1 MRMGQIRIP
10 VGISDFEKIR
20 TNQYY
25 YVDKSG
31 LIAELLKE
39 ESAEVRLI
47 TRLRR
52 FGKTMAMS
60 MLASFF
66 DIRKS
71 SRNVFEGLE
80 IMEQPELCAA
90 WMNQWPTVFFSL
102 KDIDGLT
109 FENAMGQFRLQLA
122 DLYKQ
127 YVFLLDSDRIDP
139 DDKVMFLKIKAA
151 EADDIELSRSLLL
164 LMRMLQNC
172 YQKPVI
178 LLLDEYDVP
187 VAKASSHGYYDRM
200 MEVIKIM
207 MSTALKDNPYLCFAV
222 VTGCLKIAKESIFTG
237 TNNFVSDTISDSRLN
252 EYFGFT
258 SQEMKQILQDANA
271 GSRAEDVRAWYDGY
285 RFGDFDVY
293 CPWDVMNFLLD
304 LQRNPDAAPAS
315 YWKNTSD
322 NAIIRS
328 FYSKKLVDMEKDSR
342 EALRQIDDRMYA
354 KEYEEDYEEDYDE
367 IFRYG
372 ISFYKKRCL
381 VSRQ

>member
-1 MRMGQIRIP
+1 
-10 VGISDFEKIR
+10 
-20 TNQYY
+20 
-25 YVDKSG
+25 
-31 LIAELLKE
+31 
-39 ESAEVRLI
+39 
-47 TRLRR
+47 
-52 FGKTMAMS
+52 MAMS

-258 SQEMKQILQDANA
+258 SQEMKQILQDADA
-271 GSRAEDVRAWYDGY
+271 GSRAEE
-285 RFGDFDVY
+285 
-293 CPWDVMNFLLD
+293 
-304 LQRNPDAAPAS
+304 QRN
-315 YWKNTSD
+315 WKHCLQ
-322 NAIIRS
+322 A
-328 FYSKKLVDMEKDSR
+328 
-342 EALRQIDDRMYA
+342 
-354 KEYEEDYEEDYDE
+354 
-367 IFRYG
+367 G
-372 ISFYKKRCL
+372 ISFRKLMKI
-381 VSRQ
+381 

>member
-1 MRMGQIRIP
+1 MGQIRIP

-39 ESAEVRLI
+39 ESAEVHLI
-47 TRLRR
+47 TRPRR

-71 SRNVFEGLE
+71 SKKVFEGLE

-109 FENAMGQFRLQLA
+109 FESAMGQLRLQMA

-127 YVFLLDSDRIDP
+127 YVFLLDSERIDP
-139 DDKVMFLKIKAA
+139 DDKALFLKIKAA
-151 EADDIELSRSLLL
+151 EADDTELSRSLLL

-187 VAKASSHGYYDRM
+187 AAKASSHGYYDRM

-207 MSTALKDNPYLCFAV
+207 LQV
-222 VTGCLKIAKESIFTG
+222 V
-237 TNNFVSDTISDSRLN
+237 
-252 EYFGFT
+252 
-258 SQEMKQILQDANA
+258 
-271 GSRAEDVRAWYDGY
+271 
-285 RFGDFDVY
+285 
-293 CPWDVMNFLLD
+293 
-304 LQRNPDAAPAS
+304 
-315 YWKNTSD
+315 
-322 NAIIRS
+322 
-328 FYSKKLVDMEKDSR
+328 
-342 EALRQIDDRMYA
+342 
-354 KEYEEDYEEDYDE
+354 
-367 IFRYG
+367 
-372 ISFYKKRCL
+372 
-381 VSRQ
+381 